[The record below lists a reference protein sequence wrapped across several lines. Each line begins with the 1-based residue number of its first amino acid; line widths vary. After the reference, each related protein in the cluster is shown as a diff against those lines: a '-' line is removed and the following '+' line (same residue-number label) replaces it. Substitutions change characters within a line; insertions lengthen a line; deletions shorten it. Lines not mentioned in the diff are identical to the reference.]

1 MAWIKRNLFFVL
13 GGLIAV
19 GLLGAA
25 GFYNYQSWSRNSAA
39 LDKLHEITDTLKNLA
54 SQQPSPGNK
63 KINNIETAKEQE
75 VQVRAWIQQARQN
88 FQSIPPIPS
97 TGTNLV
103 SSEEF
108 AASLRITIDQ
118 LQREAVASSVTLPPD
133 FDFSFAAERPLVKF
147 AANSLSALP
156 VQLGEVK
163 TITEIIYDARVN
175 SLDGIQRS
183 RVADDDAAGSQADY
197 IDEPSVTN
205 ELAVLTPYLVTFRAF
220 SPEIARVLKGFAAS
234 DKGFIVKGLNVQPAG
249 NEATGGPGPM
259 PGYGGGPYGPGPY
272 GPGPYP
278 GQMQQPPGQPGMPAP
293 GKGGLQTVL
302 KEQMLRI
309 TIEVEIVK
317 LLPKN

>member
-13 GGLIAV
+13 GGLVAV

-39 LDKLHEITDTLKNLA
+39 LDKLHEITDTLKSLA

-88 FQSIPPIPS
+88 FQPIPPIPD
-97 TGTNLV
+97 TGSNLV
-103 SSEEF
+103 SSEQF

-118 LQREAVASSVTLPPD
+118 LQREAVASSVMLPPD

-147 AANSLSALP
+147 AQNGLSALP

-163 TITEIIYDARVN
+163 TIAEIIYDARVN

-183 RVADDDAAGSQADY
+183 RMSDDDAAGSQADY

-205 ELAVLTPYLVTFRAF
+205 DLAVLTPYVVTFRAF
-220 SPEIARVLKGFAAS
+220 SPEIAKVLKGFAAS

-249 NEATGGPGPM
+249 NEASGAGPG
-259 PGYGGGPYGPGPY
+259 GYPTGPYGSGPY
-272 GPGPYP
+272 NQGQYP
-278 GQMQQPPGQPGMPAP
+278 GQMPQPPGQGMPAP